1 MNRAS
6 QDRASQDSAPQ
17 DGKLTFDECWDL
29 LAASV
34 VGRLAL
40 IVDGHPEI
48 FPVNFVIERRSI
60 VFRTAGGTKLWQSG
74 KETPAAFEID
84 GYDAD
89 SQEAWSVVARG
100 TTTLVDS
107 NTEQAAA
114 DALGLDPWEP
124 GDKSRYVRLSLQVLT
139 GRRFKV
145 AAPHIWSTRLQDQ
158 RRSSFE

>member
-1 MNRAS
+1 MN
-6 QDRASQDSAPQ
+6 SAPQ
-17 DGKLTFDECWDL
+17 DAKLTFDQCWEL

-48 FPVNFVIERRSI
+48 FPVNFVIEHRSI
-60 VFRTAGGTKLWQSG
+60 VFRTAAGTKLWQTG

-100 TTTLVDS
+100 TTVIVDS
-107 NTEQAAA
+107 DVEQAAA
-114 DALGLDPWEP
+114 DALGLEPWEP
-124 GDKSRYVRLSLQVLT
+124 GEKSHYIRLSLQVLT

-145 AAPHIWSTRLQDQ
+145 AAPHIWSTRLTDQ
-158 RRSSFE
+158 RRASFE